1 MAHVCAAL
9 LLLSSAPGYGVA
21 DARQRRRAR
30 TRPRAAAPAPR
41 ATPVAPRPGATPATP
56 STTAPATTTAPPA
69 SPATNAANARSQQ
82 LSARRPEPD
91 LSFEEMLAADA
102 YTVYAELRR
111 VGTLSRAE
119 EVKTAVAS
127 LRLLGGEE
135 VRPLTDFYDFVAGNA
150 EALGESRIVFC
161 FMPASKG
168 VPQGVLSFELES
180 PEAAVAFE
188 PKLRRIL
195 GEQVRIGKKAIG
207 PQPATSTPP
216 GAPRGQ
222 KPAPPRKVPG
232 SDFAIRRAGRWL
244 VTSDGPFKLKQ
255 LRAAEGEPS
264 LADSTRFQTVRS
276 RFTGASL
283 FVYVDTD
290 VAQRA
295 WALQMQMIEE
305 SSHEVA
311 GVEASDSPLQ
321 TAVIV
326 ATPGDVAED
335 KVPAPPPGADATP
348 DPAATPEPTAEPTLE
363 PTPEEGGGTL
373 SVAAVDA
380 EGEGEGEGEAPP
392 PPPEPTAED
401 RAVRGLDR
409 IMQNLG
415 FGVPRIP
422 GALALGVGLDR
433 GALAVRLAVENTP
446 DGAIALI
453 PFLPNIVSGP
463 PVTGGTAEV
472 APADS
477 ELFVAGSLDWTHIYN
492 STLGAASVNPA
503 GLMAAAGMGGEGE
516 EGGGKSEPQPTADET
531 VAAVEKLFGFKFK
544 EDLLPSLGNEVAL
557 SMPLDAN
564 DFLFG
569 SRRMRVEEDGREEP
583 DAVPGPVF
591 IASLND
597 PAKMREILPRVF
609 VAFGFVAPGVPHV
622 PEKREGVEIRT
633 LGASDGIAYAVVD
646 SFLLVGELR
655 AVRHCV
661 DSYSS
666 RRTLGASN
674 DYRDATSWQAKQ
686 KLVQLFVSDS
696 IVRRVVDDA
705 RTRSAG
711 STDAMVRALL
721 AQLETAEYA
730 PASYEA
736 TNEGDV
742 VVHEMRLPL
751 SLIKS
756 YATAIAVGVKDA
768 TVINGEGAAVQTL
781 NHLAVAQHG
790 YRNEKQKER
799 YGTLEELRAEG
810 LVEKDFLTGETEYKY
825 EVNVSAD
832 KFEITATPRNY
843 GKTGRRSFRIDQN
856 FDVRGADHKG
866 ERATSDDPKVGP

>member
-1 MAHVCAAL
+1 
-9 LLLSSAPGYGVA
+9 
-21 DARQRRRAR
+21 
-30 TRPRAAAPAPR
+30 
-41 ATPVAPRPGATPATP
+41 
-56 STTAPATTTAPPA
+56 
-69 SPATNAANARSQQ
+69 
-82 LSARRPEPD
+82 
-91 LSFEEMLAADA
+91 MLAADA

-111 VGTLSRAE
+111 VGALSRLD

-135 VRPLTDFYDFVAGNA
+135 ARPLTDFYDFIAANA
-150 EALGESRIVFC
+150 EALGESRIVVA
-161 FMPASKG
+161 FMPARRG
-168 VPQGVLSFELES
+168 VPQGVAAFELES
-180 PEAAVAFE
+180 PEAAAAFE
-188 PKLRRIL
+188 PKLRRSI
-195 GEQVRIGKKAIG
+195 GEQVRQVKKAIEA
-207 PQPATSTPP
+207 QPAQPTQPAPATQSTQPAPRAQP
-216 GAPRGQ
+216 GAQRGQ
-222 KPAPPRKVPG
+222 KPPAPVKVPG

-255 LRAAEGEPS
+255 LRAGEGEPS
-264 LADSTRFQTVRS
+264 LADSTRFQTVRA
-276 RFTGASL
+276 RFSNASL

-305 SSHEVA
+305 SNPEVS
-311 GVEASDSPLQ
+311 GVGSGEPSLP
-321 TAVIV
+321 TPVIV
-326 ATPGDVAED
+326 ETPEVTTG
-335 KVPAPPPGADATP
+335 KLPAPPGADATP
-348 DPAATPEPTAEPTLE
+348 DPAASPEPTAEPS
-363 PTPEEGGGTL
+363 PEEGDSSG
-373 SVAAVDA
+373 AVVGVSD
-380 EGEGEGEGEAPP
+380 GEGEDGGEAP
-392 PPPEPTAED
+392 PPPEPTAEE
-401 RAVRGLDR
+401 RAVRGLGR
-409 IMQNLG
+409 IMQSLG

-422 GALALGVGLDR
+422 GAVALGVGLDR

-446 DGAIALI
+446 DGTIALI

-503 GLMAAAGMGGEGE
+503 GLMSAGGMRDDE
-516 EGGGKSEPQPTADET
+516 EGGGKREPQPTADET

-557 SMPLDAN
+557 SMPLDEN
-564 DFLFG
+564 DFALG
-569 SRRMRVEEDGREEP
+569 GGRRSRVEEGGRDKR
-583 DAVPGPVF
+583 DAEPGPVF

-597 PAKMREILPRVF
+597 PAKMREILPRVV
-609 VAFGFVAPGVPHV
+609 VALGFVSPGAPQV

-633 LGASDGIAYAVVD
+633 LGASDGISYAVVD
-646 SFLLVGELR
+646 SFLLVGELK

-666 RRTLGASN
+666 RRTLAGSN
-674 DYRDATSWQAKQ
+674 EYREATSWQARQ

-696 IVRRVVDDA
+696 VVRRVVDA
-705 RTRSAG
+705 SRTRSAG
-711 STDAMVRALL
+711 STDAVVRALL
-721 AQLETAEYA
+721 AQLEAAEYA

-742 VVHEMRLPL
+742 VMHELRLPL

-756 YATAIAVGVKDA
+756 YATAVAVSAMDSA
-768 TVINGEGAAVQTL
+768 VISGENSAVQTL
-781 NHLAVAQHG
+781 HHIAIAQFG
-790 YRNEKQKER
+790 YKHEKKKER

-810 LVEKDFLTGETEYKY
+810 MLEKDFLTGETEYKY
-825 EVNVSAD
+825 ELNAGAD

-843 GKTGRRSFRIDQN
+843 GKTGRRSFRIDEN
-856 FDVRGADHKG
+856 LDVRGADHKG

>member
-1 MAHVCAAL
+1 A
-9 LLLSSAPGYGVA
+9 
-21 DARQRRRAR
+21 QQ
-30 TRPRAAAPAPR
+30 
-41 ATPVAPRPGATPATP
+41 
-56 STTAPATTTAPPA
+56 PA
-69 SPATNAANARSQQ
+69 S
-82 LSARRPEPD
+82 RRPEPD
-91 LSFEEMLAADA
+91 LSFEEILAADA

-119 EVKTAVAS
+119 EVKTTVAS
-127 LRLLGGEE
+127 LKLLGGEE
-135 VRPLTDFYDFVAGNA
+135 VRPLTDFYDFIAANA
-150 EALGESRIVFC
+150 EAFAESSIVMA
-161 FMPASKG
+161 FMPARRG
-168 VPQGVLSFELES
+168 VPQGVVAFELES

-188 PKLRRIL
+188 PKLRRII
-195 GEQVRIGKKAIG
+195 GEQVRQVKKAMG
-207 PQPATSTPP
+207 TQPDPPAPSAQPGAQRGQRPTPP
-216 GAPRGQ
+216 
-222 KPAPPRKVPG
+222 KKVPG

-244 VTSDGPFKLKQ
+244 VTSDGPFRLRQ

-264 LADSTRFQTVRS
+264 LADSTRFQTVRA
-276 RFTGASL
+276 RFSNASL

-295 WALQMQMIEE
+295 WALQMQMVE
-305 SSHEVA
+305 
-311 GVEASDSPLQ
+311 EASD
-321 TAVIV
+321 AVGGV
-326 ATPGDVAED
+326 NPDATSTPTPAVPGTPEEVLVG
-335 KVPAPPPGADATP
+335 KLPATPPGADATP
-348 DPAATPEPTAEPTLE
+348 DPAASPEPTAEPSPE
-363 PTPEEGGGTL
+363 QTPEP
-373 SVAAVDA
+373 SVEDAASAARIA
-380 EGEGEGEGEAPP
+380 EVEENLRNHEENA

-401 RAVRGLDR
+401 RAVRGLSR

-422 GALALGVGLDR
+422 GAVALGLGLDR

-446 DGAIALI
+446 DGTIALI

-503 GLMAAAGMGGEGE
+503 SLMSSGGMRDDDDE
-516 EGGGKSEPQPTADET
+516 EGGGKREPQPTADET

-557 SMPLDAN
+557 SMPLDEN
-564 DFLFG
+564 DFALSG
-569 SRRMRVEEDGREEP
+569 VRVRAREDGREGR
-583 DAVPGPVF
+583 DAEPGPVF

-609 VAFGFVAPGVPHV
+609 VALGFVSPGVPQV
-622 PEKREGVEIRT
+622 PEKREGFEIRT
-633 LGASDGIAYAVVD
+633 LGASDGMSYAVVD

-666 RRTLGASN
+666 RRTLAGSN
-674 DYRDATSWQAKQ
+674 EYREATSWQAKQ
-686 KLVQLFVSDS
+686 KLVQLFVSDA
-696 IVRRVVDDA
+696 IVRRVVDES

-711 STDAMVRALL
+711 STDASVRALL
-721 AQLETAEYA
+721 AQLEVAEYA

-742 VVHEMRLPL
+742 VVHELRLPL

-756 YATAIAVGVKDA
+756 YATAAAVSIKDA
-768 TVINGEGAAVQTL
+768 TVISGENSAVQTL
-781 NHLAVAQHG
+781 HQLAAAQFGFKH
-790 YRNEKQKER
+790 EKKKER

-810 LVEKDFLTGETEYKY
+810 MLEKDFLTGETEYKY
-825 EVNVSAD
+825 ELNAGAD
-832 KFEITATPRNY
+832 KFEVTATPRNY
-843 GKTGRRSFRIDQN
+843 GKTGRRSFRIDEN
-856 FDVRGADHKG
+856 LDVRGADHKG